1 VSKPFDGDLEL
12 KALFAPVSDELLI
25 EALTHK
31 SWSFENSGSS
41 YDRLEFIGDAIVQY
55 IVSLWL
61 FRKFSTSDE
70 GFLTEQRQR
79 YVSTEYLAK
88 IAATHKLQSF
98 ILLGVGMNRHTE
110 QVSPKMLADVVE
122 SLIAAHFLSTSI
134 DQSQIFV
141 HKLLHLN

>member
-1 VSKPFDGDLEL
+1 VSKPFDGDPEL
-12 KALFAPVSDELLI
+12 KALFQPVGDELLI

-61 FRKFSTSDE
+61 FRKFPNADE

-88 IAATHKLQSF
+88 IAVAHKLQSF
-98 ILLGVGMNRHTE
+98 ILLGVGMNRHAE

-134 DQSQIFV
+134 DQSEVFV
-141 HKLLHLN
+141 RKLLNLG